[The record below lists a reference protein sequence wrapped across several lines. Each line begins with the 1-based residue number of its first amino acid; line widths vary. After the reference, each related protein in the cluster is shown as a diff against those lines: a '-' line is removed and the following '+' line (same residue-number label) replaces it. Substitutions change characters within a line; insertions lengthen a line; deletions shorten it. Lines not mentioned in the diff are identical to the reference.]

1 MTLQDKLSFIS
12 KPSIPRMSSG
22 ETETIR
28 DFWTEFIEP
37 KLISKEIISQ
47 WCNLLYRYIDNSN
60 VVYAIR
66 KFGDRGRNGDY
77 DLRRGFYTLTN
88 KDYSFFYTD
97 NYFSA
102 YFFKMA
108 FDGFVPNYEEFK
120 NLLISRKF
128 PARFGQSCRTER
140 ERAAFDICAKDPG
153 INSAGYKI
161 SHIIDVGTGYW
172 NGHYS
177 SSISDICDRYFPRG
191 DYSDF
196 KKG

>member
-1 MTLQDKLSFIS
+1 MVCAIPLCMCRTFFLHFCLLYFVRDALLPLLHFTTGDFFLFNYYPCKTLRRTTGLACGFLL
-12 KPSIPRMSSG
+12 
-22 ETETIR
+22 E
-28 DFWTEFIEP
+28 
-37 KLISKEIISQ
+37 LISKEIISQ
-47 WCNLLYRYIDNSN
+47 WCNLLYRYIDDSN
-60 VVYAIR
+60 VVFAIR

-128 PARFGQSCRTER
+128 PARFGQSCR
-140 ERAAFDICAKDPG
+140 F
-153 INSAGYKI
+153 
-161 SHIIDVGTGYW
+161 
-172 NGHYS
+172 
-177 SSISDICDRYFPRG
+177 
-191 DYSDF
+191 
-196 KKG
+196 

>member
-1 MTLQDKLSFIS
+1 MEFYMTLQDKLSFIS
-12 KPSIPRMSSG
+12 KSSIPRMSSG

-47 WCNLLYRYIDNSN
+47 WCNLLYRYIDDSN

-102 YFFKMA
+102 YFF
-108 FDGFVPNYEEFK
+108 
-120 NLLISRKF
+120 
-128 PARFGQSCRTER
+128 
-140 ERAAFDICAKDPG
+140 
-153 INSAGYKI
+153 
-161 SHIIDVGTGYW
+161 
-172 NGHYS
+172 
-177 SSISDICDRYFPRG
+177 
-191 DYSDF
+191 
-196 KKG
+196 

>member
-12 KPSIPRMSSG
+12 KPSIPRMTSG
-22 ETETIR
+22 EAETIR
-28 DFWTEFIEP
+28 GFWMEFIEP

-47 WCNLLYRYIDNSN
+47 WCNLLYRYIDDSN

-120 NLLISRKF
+120 DLLISRKF

-140 ERAAFDICAKDPG
+140 ERAAFDIC
-153 INSAGYKI
+153 S
-161 SHIIDVGTGYW
+161 VECW
-172 NGHYS
+172 
-177 SSISDICDRYFPRG
+177 
-191 DYSDF
+191 
-196 KKG
+196 

>member
-1 MTLQDKLSFIS
+1 
-12 KPSIPRMSSG
+12 
-22 ETETIR
+22 
-28 DFWTEFIEP
+28 
-37 KLISKEIISQ
+37 
-47 WCNLLYRYIDNSN
+47 
-60 VVYAIR
+60 
-66 KFGDRGRNGDY
+66 
-77 DLRRGFYTLTN
+77 
-88 KDYSFFYTD
+88 
-97 NYFSA
+97 
-102 YFFKMA
+102 MA

-191 DYSDF
+191 DYSDWILRKDKYGPF
-196 KKG
+196 YAREISVPQESKEYIKAIFLRMACPLNYILTPKKIFTQLRYMFQKMILESLNTYNLMRGKFSWKNMELYTTLS